1 MFFVY
6 NSGITYK
13 IPNIGNINDN
23 LYLQSIIRFKCRGCA
38 LSCALGCALSCAL
51 TSPADLNLLIMEEN
65 ELCEDTKVSNSILKS
80 LETTYD
86 FFAWQNQTSNFN
98 NKKLS
103 TYFFTNFVFKL

>member
-6 NSGITYK
+6 NSGITYN
-13 IPNIGNINDN
+13 IPNIGNVNDH

-65 ELCEDTKVSNSILKS
+65 ELCEDTKVSNSILRNTEEKMENLKGKDLAVCAVSCS
-80 LETTYD
+80 LL
-86 FFAWQNQTSNFN
+86 
-98 NKKLS
+98 NKR
-103 TYFFTNFVFKL
+103 